1 MFACPDRWEDANQR
15 QVPRGLH
22 RPPAAGAGEG
32 VPLQQVHHHPEEG
45 GAGHS
50 AQPIRETGKERKGA
64 LFHDQKVS
72 VVMLNT
78 NMQFNITTLLY

>member
-1 MFACPDRWEDANQR
+1 MFVCPDRWEDANQR

-64 LFHDQKVS
+64 LFHTSRRPEGVCCDA
-72 VVMLNT
+72 
-78 NMQFNITTLLY
+78 